1 MAAYPKKLKVLKKNI
16 SDGQEPGLLLAES
29 KNSLNTEPL

>member
-1 MAAYPKKLKVLKKNI
+1 MAAYPKNLKLLKKNT
-16 SDGQEPGLLLAES
+16 SGGQEPGLLLAES